1 MPMHASSADR
11 LSTAS
16 DGGVLMDCLEAICGI
31 HHIPFSRVAVLTG
44 LPLSDGELTPRALE
58 RAAAKAGLQSRSM
71 RRKIADINPALLPAI
86 LILQDQKACVL
97 VSTDPDKHTADVVF
111 PEMNESVETIA
122 LETLEEQYT
131 GYVIFVRPQQHVT
144 DRKERLD
151 NSGQGHWFWST
162 VKTARSLYRD
172 VILASVFIS
181 LLSVALPLF
190 VMNVYDRVV
199 PNAALETLWVL
210 AIGVSLALLADLG
223 LRSLRY
229 YFVELAASRIDVS
242 LSAKLLQKVMSL
254 SFTEK
259 PRSTGALVS
268 SLNSFEAVR
277 GMLNSITIVAMV
289 DIPFAFILLSIIF
302 VVDAYLAGIVLI
314 GGGLIICYGFY
325 VQQVMKDLATDSLE
339 IGSRKNGLMTEV
351 VGEFDDVRYF
361 GAQSHMQYHWEK
373 QSVFL
378 AKVNAKLR
386 LLGSSVGNL
395 ASVIQQ
401 GVGVCIIITGVYL
414 VVDGVI
420 TQGALIAAYLLSSRV
435 MAPLSATAGLI
446 AQFHHAQSAMQAL
459 DELMAKPEESPEHAQ
474 WTQHNNISGEI
485 AFQNVSF
492 GYPSQQ
498 VHVLNQTTF
507 TIKPGEK
514 VAILG
519 KNGSGK
525 SSINRMILKAYRP
538 KQGLITLDGIDLQQY
553 EPNSLRRKI
562 GYMPQDFQLFSGTM
576 KENLSIFNDA
586 IHEDDLW
593 HVIKEVGLLEFI
605 NKHPEGLNMQVGERG
620 LHLSGGKRQ
629 AVALARA
636 LIRDPAIFILDEPT
650 SAMDAEQEARIK
662 LLLKRYTKHK
672 TLILNTHRMTM
683 LDLVDRVILLDK
695 GKVVA
700 DGPKHDVMAQLA
712 KINQQTRQVAGAN

>member
-1 MPMHASSADR
+1 MLMHYSSAER
-11 LSTAS
+11 LDTAS
-16 DGGVLMDCLEAICGI
+16 DGGVLMDCLEAICAI
-31 HHIPFSRVAVLTG
+31 HHIPFSRLAVLTG
-44 LPLSDGELTPRALE
+44 LPLNNGELSPKALA
-58 RAAAKAGLQSRSM
+58 RAAAKAGFQSRSM
-71 RRKIADINPALLPAI
+71 RRNIDDINPALLPAI
-86 LILQDQKACVL
+86 LILHDKKACVL
-97 VSTDPDKHTADVVF
+97 VSVDTNNNTAEVVF
-111 PEMNESVETIA
+111 PEMNDLVESVPLNTVS
-122 LETLEEQYT
+122 EQFT

-144 DRKERLD
+144 NRKERLD
-151 NSGQGHWFWST
+151 NSGQGHWFWSV
-162 VKTARSLYRD
+162 VKTTHKLYRD
-172 VILASVFIS
+172 VIIASIFIS

-210 AIGVSLALLADLG
+210 AAGVSLALVADLA

-242 LSAKLLQKVMSL
+242 LSAKLLQKVMGL
-254 SFTEK
+254 CFTEK

-289 DIPFAFILLSIIF
+289 DIPFAFVLLSIIF

-314 GGGLIICYGFY
+314 GGALIIGYGFY
-325 VQQVMKDLATDSLE
+325 VQKVMKDLATDSLE

-361 GAQSHMQYHWEK
+361 GAQNHMQYHWEK
-373 QSVFL
+373 QSIFL

-395 ASVIQQ
+395 ASVVQQ
-401 GVGVCIIITGVYL
+401 GVGVSIIITGVYL

-446 AQFHHAQSAMQAL
+446 AQFHHAKSAMEAL
-459 DELMAKPEESPEHAQ
+459 DELMGKPEESPDHAQ
-474 WTQHNNISGEI
+474 WTQHTDIRGEI
-485 AFQNVSF
+485 AFSNVAF
-492 GYPSQQ
+492 AYPSQQ
-498 VHVLNQTTF
+498 VNVLNQASF
-507 TIKPGEK
+507 TIMPGEK

-525 SSINRMILKAYRP
+525 SSVNRMLMKAYRP

-553 EPNSLRRKI
+553 EPNALRRKI

-576 KENLSIFNDA
+576 KENLSIFNDE

-593 HVIKEVGLLEFI
+593 HMVKEVGLLEFI
-605 NKHPEGLNMQVGERG
+605 NKHPEGLHMQVGERG
-620 LHLSGGKRQ
+620 LNLSGGKRQ

-636 LIRDPAIFILDEPT
+636 LIRDPSIFILDEPT
-650 SAMDAEQEARIK
+650 SAMDAEQEVRIK
-662 LLLKRYTKHK
+662 TLLQRYTKNK
-672 TLILNTHRMTM
+672 TLILNTHRMAM

-695 GKVVA
+695 GRVVA
-700 DGPKHDVMAQLA
+700 DGPKNEVMAQLA
-712 KINQQTRQVAGAN
+712 KLNQQTRKVAGAN